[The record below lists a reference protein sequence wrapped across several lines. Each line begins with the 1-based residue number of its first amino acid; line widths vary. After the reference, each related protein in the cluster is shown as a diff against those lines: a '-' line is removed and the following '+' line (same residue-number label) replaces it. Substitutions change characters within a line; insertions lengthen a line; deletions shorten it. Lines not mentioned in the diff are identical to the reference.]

1 MRKTGRT
8 GTVRDCMA
16 AHLVTFHPD
25 TDISEAIKVL
35 VQHRISGAPVID
47 YRGNLIG
54 LLSEQD
60 CLKVTLHAAYH
71 AESAGTVSE
80 YMSREV
86 KTIDVDTTIVEAAEL
101 FLVARHRRYP
111 VVDENRLVGQVS
123 RRDILKA
130 LIQGWPLE
138 PR

>member
-1 MRKTGRT
+1 MRRTGRT

-16 AHLVTFHPD
+16 ANLVTFHPD
-25 TDISEAIKVL
+25 TDINEAIKAL

-47 YRGNLIG
+47 YRGNMIG

-60 CLKVTLHAAYH
+60 CLKVTLQAAYH
-71 AESAGTVSE
+71 AESAGIVSE

-101 FLVARHRRYP
+101 FLTARYRRYP

-138 PR
+138 PL

>member
-1 MRKTGRT
+1 MPNTGRT

-16 AHLVTFHPD
+16 ASLVTFHPD
-25 TDISEAIKVL
+25 MEIDEAIKVL
-35 VQHRISGAPVID
+35 VEHRISGAPVID
-47 YRGNLIG
+47 YHGSLIG

-60 CLKVTLHAAYH
+60 CLKVMLHAAYH

-101 FLVARHRRYP
+101 FLTARYRRYP

-123 RRDILKA
+123 RRDILHA

-138 PR
+138 PL